1 MLTNVSRA
9 VRTRVH
15 SVSRTSERQRE
26 TPRRIPSKRAPL
38 TRAGPRALRAGPTA
52 PPTFPQ
58 PVRPSRR
65 DRPGAGPGVCSP
77 APAPE
82 HHIGRR
88 DDRGSRGAC
97 AVRWP
102 ALINITVTLVLFSDL
117 VHISRCLC
125 ALWMHSLL
133 ARRGLFFTQSSML
146 TPYELSSPAHDGP
159 PRVGRQ

>member
-1 MLTNVSRA
+1 MTLPRTPTGRSSRMPTNVSRA

-15 SVSRTSERQRE
+15 PVSRTSE
-26 TPRRIPSKRAPL
+26 TPRHIPNKRAPL
-38 TRAGPRALRAGPTA
+38 TRAGPRTLRGSPTA
-52 PPTFPQ
+52 SPTFSQ
-58 PVRPSRR
+58 LARPSRR
-65 DRPGAGPGVCSP
+65 DRLGAGPGVCSP

-117 VHISRCLC
+117 VHISRCLR

-133 ARRGLFFTQSSML
+133 ARRGLLHTLHAIFHAYSL
-146 TPYELSSPAHDGP
+146 
-159 PRVGRQ
+159 